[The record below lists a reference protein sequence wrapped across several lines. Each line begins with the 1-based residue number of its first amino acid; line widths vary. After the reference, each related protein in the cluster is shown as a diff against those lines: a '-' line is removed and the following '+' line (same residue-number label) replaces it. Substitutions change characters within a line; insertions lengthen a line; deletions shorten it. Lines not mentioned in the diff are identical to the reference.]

1 MSGFFL
7 FLGLGRALELGA
19 PSREPVWR
27 SLCASFRTE
36 KLPCPPFAHT
46 SADDFI
52 KSFYRAWVQEK
63 LGVDAITAAQEALM
77 LSTDQWAEFI
87 SCLSS
92 KDTPVRDRMGHVLQL
107 KTAISEK
114 LPEQLAHDF
123 FTSLESIHSDMATS
137 PVPALSHLPRPVTV
151 APSESFLT
159 QSQAVAVE
167 RVIAMSELYFNQ
179 TPSAGLRPR
188 YSPLLI
194 GPTGSGKTEIVSR
207 VAKRT
212 NAHLLRVA
220 VSDWIPIGSRETVP
234 TLRTIIDTLMEHDR
248 VALFIDELD
257 KLTDSSSAWS
267 RSCLSEIYDVL
278 ERTIPLHLAK
288 GQIEADQLQS
298 RIQNNL
304 WLCGAGTWQHLQN
317 IGSTTPSLGFGHR
330 LQRTPDIDSDSASLV
345 RNALKEGFPAE
356 LLGRFHNSAI
366 MLNYPSRSETLH
378 ILENLGLTA
387 MAQRLGRADLIE
399 TFDWHPFGL
408 RKLESLLAD
417 LAIISRSH
425 VVKAWQERIE
435 PSVIDRS

>member
-1 MSGFFL
+1 
-7 FLGLGRALELGA
+7 
-19 PSREPVWR
+19 
-27 SLCASFRTE
+27 
-36 KLPCPPFAHT
+36 
-46 SADDFI
+46 
-52 KSFYRAWVQEK
+52 
-63 LGVDAITAAQEALM
+63 M